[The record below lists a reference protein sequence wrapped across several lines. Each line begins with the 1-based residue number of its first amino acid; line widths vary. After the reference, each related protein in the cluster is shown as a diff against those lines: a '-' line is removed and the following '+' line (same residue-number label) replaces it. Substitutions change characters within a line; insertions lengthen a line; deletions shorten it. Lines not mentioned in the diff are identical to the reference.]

1 MMRIITLSLKKQMV
15 EHMKKIYAVAVAALA
30 ISAAPAFAQSGPTA
44 PAGARIEALAGYDH
58 ARVDV
63 GNDEH
68 ATQDGF
74 VYGARVGYDIP
85 MGQTVSFGVDA
96 EITDSTAKTKYDAGA
111 GRIGA
116 GRDLYAGGRI
126 TGALSD
132 SFNLYGTV
140 GYTNGRITDVYE
152 YSNGDVER
160 EHASL
165 DGVRLGVGGQFTI
178 SPNAY
183 ALTEYRYSNYEAG
196 FDRHQ
201 VLAGVGFRF

>member
-1 MMRIITLSLKKQMV
+1 
-15 EHMKKIYAVAVAALA
+15 MKKIYAVAVAALA

-44 PAGARIEALAGYDH
+44 PAGPRIEALAGYDH
-58 ARVDV
+58 ARVDI

-74 VYGARVGYDIP
+74 VYGARLGYDIP
-85 MGQTVSFGVDA
+85 MGSSVSFGVDA

-126 TGALSD
+126 T
-132 SFNLYGTV
+132 
-140 GYTNGRITDVYE
+140 DVYE

-160 EHASL
+160 DHASL
-165 DGVRLGVGGQFTI
+165 DGIRLGVGGQFNI

-183 ALTEYRYSNYEAG
+183 ALTEYRYSNYQSG

-201 VLAGVGFRF
+201 VLAGVGYRF